1 MKKFI
6 GILAVCIA
14 LCLCMTVV
22 SFAAT
27 ADIVHQS
34 VEGTAVIDGVKDDAY
49 ANALALPSFRRANP
63 TAAEK
68 SSTLPRVPHTSST
81 TQSGF
86 TFTLKFTILLS
97 TIPALTTTSRTLLRP
112 SGWLTTLR
120 PRFVTTTM
128 AL

>member
-49 ANALALPSFRRANP
+49 ANALALPFIQKGESNGGGEVFDAP
-63 TAAEK
+63 
-68 SSTLPRVPHTSST
+68 
-81 TQSGF
+81 
-86 TFTLKFTILLS
+86 
-97 TIPALTTTSRTLLRP
+97 
-112 SGWLTTLR
+112 
-120 PRFVTTTM
+120 
-128 AL
+128 